1 MSINITKNNRNFIYI
16 YIRIKNHDLYKI
28 DFNRFN
34 ASISSITDIK
44 TCHQS
49 TIICNAISHYIAI
62 MIEID

>member
-1 MSINITKNNRNFIYI
+1 M

-34 ASISSITDIK
+34 ASISSIIDIK

-49 TIICNAISHYIAI
+49 TESYAMPFRII
-62 MIEID
+62 